1 MGKIL
6 SPGGTSRL
14 VALCRLIRG
23 VEAALLQFLCI
34 GMREDV
40 VTCED
45 APDGVAG
52 ANPDHWL
59 KVSENII

>member
-1 MGKIL
+1 M
-6 SPGGTSRL
+6 R
-14 VALCRLIRG
+14 
-23 VEAALLQFLCI
+23 FLCI
-34 GMREDV
+34 GTREDV
-40 VTCED
+40 VTRED